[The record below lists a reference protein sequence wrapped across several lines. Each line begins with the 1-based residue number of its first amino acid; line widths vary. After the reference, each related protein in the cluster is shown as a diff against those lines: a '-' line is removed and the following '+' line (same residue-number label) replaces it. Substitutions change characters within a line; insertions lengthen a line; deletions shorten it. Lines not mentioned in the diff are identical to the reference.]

1 MSDKIKVGQ
10 ELYIIAKK
18 QNAER
23 AKRRTEEFEANFT
36 PSMNYALD
44 NTTVYDGGDQ
54 NAIGNPFADICSEFE
69 VVQMSTT
76 EAIYKLGHNN
86 CIALNFASYKNPGG
100 AFIDG
105 SCAQEESLCHES
117 WLYNILARQTDYYDW
132 NKKHLNRGLYKD
144 RALYTPDVCFSDGVN
159 NAIADVLTC
168 AAPNRSIIVKG
179 YTNFTEEENYKVL
192 HDRMLFMSKICSL
205 RKKDVLILGAWGC
218 GVFKQDPEVVA
229 RLIHNTTWRGVK
241 KIVLA
246 VIDKPTYEIFR
257 RELK

>member
-1 MSDKIKVGQ
+1 MN
-10 ELYIIAKK
+10 YWAAKR

-23 AKRRTEEFEANFT
+23 ARRRTEEFEANFT
-36 PSMNYALD
+36 PSMNYALV
-44 NTTVYDGGDQ
+44 NTAVYGGKDQ
-54 NAIGNPFADICSEFE
+54 KPISNPSADMCYKFE

-76 EAIYKLGHNN
+76 DAIYELGHNS

-100 AFIDG
+100 AFLKG

-117 WLYNILARQTDYYDW
+117 WLYNILARHQAYYDW

-144 RALYTPDVCFSDGVN
+144 RALYTPDVHFSDGER

-168 AAPNRSIIVKG
+168 AAQNRSIIVKG
-179 YTNFTEEENYKVL
+179 YNNFTEEENYKVL

-218 GVFKQDPEVVA
+218 GVFKQDPAVVA
-229 RLIHNTTWRGVK
+229 KLIHRTTWCGMK

-246 VIDKPTYEIFR
+246 VIDKPTYEIFK
-257 RELK
+257 REFGEL

>member
-1 MSDKIKVGQ
+1 MN
-10 ELYIIAKK
+10 YWAAKK

-23 AKRRTEEFEANFT
+23 AKRRTEKFEANFT
-36 PSMNYALD
+36 PSMNYALVG
-44 NTTVYDGGDQ
+44 TTVYGGKDQ
-54 NAIGNPFADICSEFE
+54 NVTGNPFADICEEFE

-100 AFIDG
+100 AYLNG

-117 WLYNILARQTDYYDW
+117 WLYNILARFQSYYDW
-132 NKKHLNRGLYKD
+132 NKKNLNRGLYKD
-144 RALYTPDVCFSDGVN
+144 RALYTPDVTFSDGER

-168 AAPNRSIIVKG
+168 AAPNRSIIAKG

-205 RKKDVLILGAWGC
+205 REKDVLILGAWGC
-218 GVFKQDPEVVA
+218 GVFKQDPAVVA

-246 VIDKPTYEIFR
+246 VIDKPTYEIFK
-257 RELK
+257 REFECES